1 MPSSSPAGGALALPL
16 PSSVAEGALGLG
28 RERGGGGSSCFV
40 RETRFVVPTAV
51 VDEASME
58 PFVCSGDAHMVLPAP
73 VVELT
78 KYSQPNLI
86 MNPRSSEPEASNKET
101 TTIHKVCCRS
111 PPPFILSPTPMPLP
125 PAIPSSPSLPAA
137 TMFQNKELTPTQLRR
152 RHLIPPASDTVA
164 SHRSSDRRSG
174 GRLAGEEAAWGGRR
188 RRGGGGGAMETEV
201 FPVVDL
207 RVLSQSDLDALAAA
221 SAHAVAPGGSCPDA
235 DQLPPLKIDRAVFNE
250 SAGSRKQTFS
260 RVRFGAAAAVA
271 ASPSSP
277 SPSAAAKLPRGND
290 KEDSFIAYHLRRLFA
305 PDDPSSPQ
313 TQTLA
318 LPAPPSPDPD
328 QLTTNSKG
336 VSVDLVSLSR
346 LADPYDA
353 ELGKRTAGM
362 TTEEELMGFISSL
375 AGQWVSQRM
384 RRKLVD
390 ASFFGDHLPSGW
402 RLQLGIKRKD
412 RKAWVNC
419 FSYVSPK
426 GQSFATCQ
434 EVSAYL
440 MSLLGYPEFKTD
452 NIEYGSTQQHGL
464 CADDGV
470 NVLGVQHQ
478 IGTGMDSQSIL
489 PVASITFSSHS
500 RDQDETDADDI
511 NSYECQQCN
520 LTFHGQSAYAH
531 HLITFHK
538 MGSKRRKINK
548 VGKFGEPVIGKD
560 GKFECP
566 VCNKTFEEQSRYF
579 GHVGS
584 HAKYHGLT
592 PEAFLQTLSGK
603 VGLSCSLQDLVGS
616 PQLNEK
622 TTASEARS
630 QHHNCSTKHGGNST
644 RDAPSTWTYRNNVT
658 NCADRTVP
666 RTAPQPN
673 DHMDCRVS
681 GFAEA
686 TNFNDQAGRHQG
698 FRPSSFG
705 TTNHCQGQII
715 DHAVAASKH
724 AEVNNS
730 MKSRDVNLNSRLN
743 TISFPIATAN
753 NETST
758 ALNDVNRSCITGKGF
773 SGSFSNNDGAAS
785 IVLPSSGLNNKIPSS
800 LGVAD
805 RSSIAARSFNAGYVN
820 ENGASEA
827 NNIGNKNNTM
837 VYQTSLAMRPVSP
850 CDLQL
855 GFSGQKQQIL
865 PGYGELRPAASGSPQ
880 LGGMAANSSI
890 PTRPSQPQFGSM
902 ARTDALPTGPSQPGS
917 LARPNFVPTGFS
929 QFASRPPTSVPPAD
943 SSQFAGGMARQNI
956 PTTSEPTLVLGYTPQ
971 MVNGPPAQLG
981 WDLSLSR
988 MVSEGML
995 PVLCIWC
1002 NSQFH
1007 HFGPIDAQQ
1016 SGSFGFICP
1025 ACKEKM
1031 SGNPNAP
1038 NNAVRVY

>member
-1 MPSSSPAGGALALPL
+1 
-16 PSSVAEGALGLG
+16 
-28 RERGGGGSSCFV
+28 
-40 RETRFVVPTAV
+40 
-51 VDEASME
+51 
-58 PFVCSGDAHMVLPAP
+58 
-73 VVELT
+73 
-78 KYSQPNLI
+78 
-86 MNPRSSEPEASNKET
+86 
-101 TTIHKVCCRS
+101 
-111 PPPFILSPTPMPLP
+111 
-125 PAIPSSPSLPAA
+125 
-137 TMFQNKELTPTQLRR
+137 
-152 RHLIPPASDTVA
+152 
-164 SHRSSDRRSG
+164 
-174 GRLAGEEAAWGGRR
+174 
-188 RRGGGGGAMETEV
+188 METEV

-207 RVLSQSDLDALAAA
+207 RVLTQSDLDELAAA
-221 SAHAVAPGGSCPDA
+221 SAHAVDPRSSCP
-235 DQLPPLKIDRAVFNE
+235 DRAVFNE

-260 RVRFGAAAAVA
+260 RVRFVPAAAAAAAA
-271 ASPSSP
+271 ASASAA
-277 SPSAAAKLPRGND
+277 AAAKLPRGND

-305 PDDPSSPQ
+305 PDDPSLTEHPSFPQ

-318 LPAPPSPDPD
+318 RSPSPDPD
-328 QLTTNSKG
+328 QLTTNSRG

-353 ELGKRTAGM
+353 ELGKRTARM

-375 AGQWVSQRM
+375 AGQWVNQRM

-402 RLQLGIKRKD
+402 RLQLGIERKD

-478 IGTGMDSQSIL
+478 IGTSMDSQSNL
-489 PVASITFSSHS
+489 PVASATFYSHS
-500 RDQDETDADDI
+500 RDQDETVADDI

-538 MGSKRRKINK
+538 VSSKRRKSNK
-548 VGKFGEPVIGKD
+548 VSKFGEPVIGKD

-579 GHVGS
+579 GHIGS
-584 HAKYHGLT
+584 HAKYQGLT
-592 PEAFLQTLSGK
+592 PEAFLQTFSGK
-603 VGLSCSLQDLVGS
+603 VGNNSFAGLSSSLQVLVGS

-622 TTASEARS
+622 TTACEARS
-630 QHHNCSTKHGGNST
+630 QHHDCSTKHGGNST
-644 RDAPSTWTYRNNVT
+644 RGIDLFNSNHRANFNGHNQSWCRSDEIPPTTEAQSTWTYRNNEM

-666 RTAPQPN
+666 RTVPQPN
-673 DHMDCRVS
+673 DHEDCRVS

-698 FRPSSFG
+698 FRPFSFG

-785 IVLPSSGLNNKIPSS
+785 IVLPSSGLNNKISSS

-805 RSSIAARSFNAGYVN
+805 RSSIAARSFNAGYVY

-837 VYQTSLAMRPVSP
+837 VYQTSLAMRPLSP
-850 CDLQL
+850 GKQS
-855 GFSGQKQQIL
+855 SG
-865 PGYGELRPAASGSPQ
+865 
-880 LGGMAANSSI
+880 
-890 PTRPSQPQFGSM
+890 
-902 ARTDALPTGPSQPGS
+902 
-917 LARPNFVPTGFS
+917 V
-929 QFASRPPTSVPPAD
+929 ASRRTAAV
-943 SSQFAGGMARQNI
+943 
-956 PTTSEPTLVLGYTPQ
+956 
-971 MVNGPPAQLG
+971 
-981 WDLSLSR
+981 
-988 MVSEGML
+988 VSERHGGQVVRHPRTASSVYM
-995 PVLCIWC
+995 PE
-1002 NSQFH
+1002 Q
-1007 HFGPIDAQQ
+1007 GP
-1016 SGSFGFICP
+1016 GWL
-1025 ACKEKM
+1025 
-1031 SGNPNAP
+1031 
-1038 NNAVRVY
+1038 

>member
-1 MPSSSPAGGALALPL
+1 MQSPTPLFPSTLLALCPEFDAERRFRPGRHLSATSLTWSAASINMSSSSSPLHPSLSLSSPSSSSLLRDKAAHRP
-16 PSSVAEGALGLG
+16 
-28 RERGGGGSSCFV
+28 
-40 RETRFVVPTAV
+40 PTAP
-51 VDEASME
+51 DSL
-58 PFVCSGDAHMVLPAP
+58 SGITLYM
-73 VVELT
+73 
-78 KYSQPNLI
+78 
-86 MNPRSSEPEASNKET
+86 
-101 TTIHKVCCRS
+101 
-111 PPPFILSPTPMPLP
+111 
-125 PAIPSSPSLPAA
+125 
-137 TMFQNKELTPTQLRR
+137 
-152 RHLIPPASDTVA
+152 
-164 SHRSSDRRSG
+164 
-174 GRLAGEEAAWGGRR
+174 
-188 RRGGGGGAMETEV
+188 
-201 FPVVDL
+201 
-207 RVLSQSDLDALAAA
+207 AL
-221 SAHAVAPGGSCPDA
+221 
-235 DQLPPLKIDRAVFNE
+235 IDRAVFNE

-277 SPSAAAKLPRGND
+277 SPAAAAKLPRGND

-478 IGTGMDSQSIL
+478 IGTSMDSQSNF
-489 PVASITFSSHS
+489 PVASATFYSHS
-500 RDQDETDADDI
+500 RDQDETVADDI

-538 MGSKRRKINK
+538 VSSKRRKSNK
-548 VGKFGEPVIGKD
+548 VSKFGEPVIGKD

-566 VCNKTFEEQSRYF
+566 VCNKTYEEQSRYF
-579 GHVGS
+579 GHIGS
-584 HAKYHGLT
+584 HAKYQGLT
-592 PEAFLQTLSGK
+592 PEAFLQTFSGK
-603 VGLSCSLQDLVGS
+603 VGNNSFAGLSSSLQVLVGS

-622 TTASEARS
+622 TTACEARS
-630 QHHNCSTKHGGNST
+630 QHHDCSTKHGGNST
-644 RDAPSTWTYRNNVT
+644 RGIDLFNSNHPANFNGHNQSWCRSDEIPPTTEAQSTWTYRNNEM

-666 RTAPQPN
+666 RTVPQPN
-673 DHMDCRVS
+673 DHEDCRVS

-698 FRPSSFG
+698 FRPFSFG

-943 SSQFAGGMARQNI
+943 SSQFAGSMARQNI

-1038 NNAVRVY
+1038 NNGPWQP

>member
-1 MPSSSPAGGALALPL
+1 
-16 PSSVAEGALGLG
+16 
-28 RERGGGGSSCFV
+28 
-40 RETRFVVPTAV
+40 
-51 VDEASME
+51 
-58 PFVCSGDAHMVLPAP
+58 
-73 VVELT
+73 
-78 KYSQPNLI
+78 
-86 MNPRSSEPEASNKET
+86 
-101 TTIHKVCCRS
+101 
-111 PPPFILSPTPMPLP
+111 
-125 PAIPSSPSLPAA
+125 
-137 TMFQNKELTPTQLRR
+137 
-152 RHLIPPASDTVA
+152 
-164 SHRSSDRRSG
+164 
-174 GRLAGEEAAWGGRR
+174 
-188 RRGGGGGAMETEV
+188 METEV

-207 RVLSQSDLDALAAA
+207 RVLSQSDLEALAAA

-313 TQTLA
+313 IQTLA

-478 IGTGMDSQSIL
+478 IGTG
-489 PVASITFSSHS
+489 
-500 RDQDETDADDI
+500 
-511 NSYECQQCN
+511 
-520 LTFHGQSAYAH
+520 
-531 HLITFHK
+531 
-538 MGSKRRKINK
+538 
-548 VGKFGEPVIGKD
+548 
-560 GKFECP
+560 
-566 VCNKTFEEQSRYF
+566 
-579 GHVGS
+579 
-584 HAKYHGLT
+584 
-592 PEAFLQTLSGK
+592 
-603 VGLSCSLQDLVGS
+603 LSCSLQDLVGS

-644 RDAPSTWTYRNNVT
+644 RGIDLFNSNCPANFNGHNQTWCRPDEIPPTTDAPSTWTYRNNVT

-1038 NNAVRVY
+1038 NNGPWQP